1 MTHWIS
7 GAPAPHGPADG
18 PDPDSSGGPGDG
30 ALARAAAEGSRAAL
44 GTLYRRHRD
53 PVYRL
58 AYRLT
63 GSIQD
68 AEDVLQDVFVG
79 LPRALERYE
88 DRGRFRSWLL
98 RVAARTALMR
108 CRARKHATPVDFA
121 CIPAP
126 SAPSAGVVERIAV
139 AEALAA
145 MPAALRTVFVLC
157 EIEGY
162 PHREAAAL
170 LDISVAASR
179 TRLHRAW
186 SFLQD
191 RLNPGE

>member
-1 MTHWIS
+1 MSDSTPDASQPS
-7 GAPAPHGPADG
+7 GPPHGS
-18 PDPDSSGGPGDG
+18 DPGASGGPEDE
-30 ALARAAAEGSRAAL
+30 ALARAAAEGSRKAL
-44 GTLYRRHRD
+44 GALYRRHRE

-88 DRGRFRSWLL
+88 ERGRFRSWLL
-98 RVAARTALMR
+98 RVAARTSLMR
-108 CRARKHATPVDFA
+108 CRARRHPAPMDLA
-121 CIPAP
+121 RIPAP
-126 SAPSAGVVERIAV
+126 APDDGVVERIA
-139 AEALAA
+139 AGEALAA
-145 MPAALRTVFVLC
+145 LSETLRTVFVLC

-162 PHREAAAL
+162 SHREAAAL

-186 SFLQD
+186 AFLHD
-191 RLNPGE
+191 RLSPEE